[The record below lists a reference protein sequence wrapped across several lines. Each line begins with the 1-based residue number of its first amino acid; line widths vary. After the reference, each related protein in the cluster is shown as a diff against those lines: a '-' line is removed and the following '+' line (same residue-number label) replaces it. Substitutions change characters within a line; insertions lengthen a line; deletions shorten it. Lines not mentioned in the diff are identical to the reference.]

1 MASPLDFTGTTHEEL
16 LKLHR
21 AVEASSEAI
30 FITDIEGIIIYI
42 NPGFTRLYGYSDEEV
57 VGKCT
62 PRILKSGS
70 MGPENY
76 QYFWQTILSKKEVKG
91 ELINKTK
98 DGRLITVEGSAN
110 HIIND
115 NGETIG
121 FIGVQHDITAKK
133 NIEAALKRSEEL
145 FRKAFLTSPDAV
157 NINRLS
163 DGMYESVN
171 KGFTKILGYTAEEA
185 IGKTSAELNIWD
197 SIEDRN
203 ALVNKLKE
211 DGSVENF
218 EMIFRHK
225 SGNTVSGLMSASIID
240 LEGVP
245 HILSITKDISS
256 RKNIEKKYENE
267 QFLVNALMNNLPDHI
282 YFKDKESRFIRN
294 SRSHLDSFGLTSP
307 DELIGKSDF
316 DFFKKEAA
324 DQAFND
330 EKNIMATKE
339 PIIKEEKLIR
349 KDNTVVWFSAM
360 KLPLSD
366 RNGNII
372 GTFGISRDIS
382 IQKRLELEN
391 QINYEI
397 TQGITTTSNL
407 DELLKLIHQSL
418 RKVVYA
424 DNCFVALFDEASG
437 LFSFPYFVDKFDSV
451 PSPTSMGKSCSSY
464 VFRTARP
471 LLLTQK
477 IFDSL
482 VEQNEVELVGS
493 NSPSW
498 IGVPLQTPS
507 KVIGVLVL
515 QNYEEENVYSEGD
528 VKFLTSIGSQIAFAI
543 ERKQAETLLLESER
557 NLNESQKI
565 AGLGSYNLDF
575 STGRWTST
583 EILNSIFGI
592 DENYDK
598 SINGW
603 SDLIHPEWR
612 EIMSKYLEEEVIR
625 KKIRFDKE
633 YKIVR
638 MNDSQVRWVHGQ
650 GELVID
656 SEKNLKCLVG
666 SIMDVTQRKSAEE
679 EIKLKNEQLE
689 TVNSEKD
696 KFFSIIAH
704 DLRGPLSSFVA
715 ATQIIT
721 DEIQN
726 MNIEEIR
733 EITGSM
739 KASATNIYS
748 LLENLLEWARL
759 RRGGVDFVPVKLNLN
774 DVIDD
779 CIDVLNESA
788 RKKQI
793 ELKKSVNENLEVTA
807 DNHMFDAIL
816 RNLISNAIKFTIPG
830 GQVTV
835 EAILNSE
842 NYIEVR
848 IIDSGIGMTPEL
860 KSRLFHINEKTS
872 RPGTT
877 GEQST
882 GLGLLL
888 CKEFVEKHE
897 GKIWVESEVGKG
909 STFCFT
915 IGNNF

>member
-1 MASPLDFTGTTHEEL
+1 
-16 LKLHR
+16 
-21 AVEASSEAI
+21 
-30 FITDIEGIIIYI
+30 
-42 NPGFTRLYGYSDEEV
+42 
-57 VGKCT
+57 
-62 PRILKSGS
+62 
-70 MGPENY
+70 
-76 QYFWQTILSKKEVKG
+76 
-91 ELINKTK
+91 
-98 DGRLITVEGSAN
+98 
-110 HIIND
+110 
-115 NGETIG
+115 
-121 FIGVQHDITAKK
+121 
-133 NIEAALKRSEEL
+133 
-145 FRKAFLTSPDAV
+145 
-157 NINRLS
+157 
-163 DGMYESVN
+163 
-171 KGFTKILGYTAEEA
+171 
-185 IGKTSAELNIWD
+185 
-197 SIEDRN
+197 
-203 ALVNKLKE
+203 
-211 DGSVENF
+211 
-218 EMIFRHK
+218 
-225 SGNTVSGLMSASIID
+225 
-240 LEGVP
+240 
-245 HILSITKDISS
+245 
-256 RKNIEKKYENE
+256 
-267 QFLVNALMNNLPDHI
+267 
-282 YFKDKESRFIRN
+282 
-294 SRSHLDSFGLTSP
+294 
-307 DELIGKSDF
+307 
-316 DFFKKEAA
+316 
-324 DQAFND
+324 
-330 EKNIMATKE
+330 
-339 PIIKEEKLIR
+339 
-349 KDNTVVWFSAM
+349 
-360 KLPLSD
+360 
-366 RNGNII
+366 
-372 GTFGISRDIS
+372 
-382 IQKRLELEN
+382 
-391 QINYEI
+391 
-397 TQGITTTSNL
+397 
-407 DELLKLIHQSL
+407 
-418 RKVVYA
+418 
-424 DNCFVALFDEASG
+424 
-437 LFSFPYFVDKFDSV
+437 
-451 PSPTSMGKSCSSY
+451 MGKSCSSY

-515 QNYEEENVYSEGD
+515 QNYEDENVYSEGD

-557 NLNESQKI
+557 ILNESQKI

-575 STGRWTST
+575 STGRWAST

-592 DENYDK
+592 DENFGR
-598 SINGW
+598 SIKGW
-603 SDLIHPEWR
+603 TELIHPEWR

-638 MNDSQVRWVHGQ
+638 RNDGEVRWVHGQ
-650 GELVID
+650 GELVFD
-656 SEKNLKCLVG
+656 PDKNLKCLVG

-689 TVNSEKD
+689 NVNSEKD

-721 DEIQN
+721 DEIQS

-774 DVIDD
+774 NVIDN

-793 ELKKSVNENLEVTA
+793 ELKKSVKENLEVTA
-807 DNHMFDAIL
+807 DTHMFDAIL

-835 EAILNSE
+835 EAIINSE

-860 KSRLFHINEKTS
+860 KSKLFHINEKTS
-872 RPGTT
+872 RPGTA

-888 CKEFVEKHE
+888 CKEFVEKHG
-897 GKIWVESEVGKG
+897 GKIWVDSEVGKG
-909 STFCFT
+909 STFSFT
-915 IGNNF
+915 IGNNI